1 MSIDST
7 PSSSSRGIPPSCDV
21 TTVFAVLA
29 AMTFSASGAA
39 PTPLYQEYQSHFA
52 LTPFMIT
59 VIFATYVLCLLLA
72 LLPVGSRA
80 HFLVALRNVA
90 PERMLRMGIAAL
102 SLGVMITLAGVQWG
116 LMGVLM

>member
-7 PSSSSRGIPPSCDV
+7 PSCLSQRGSLSCNA

-39 PTPLYQEYQSHFA
+39 PTPLYQEYQNHFG

-59 VIFATYVLCLLLA
+59 MIFATYVLCLLLVGHHVF
-72 LLPVGSRA
+72 LQRRLVPGRLP
-80 HFLVALRNVA
+80 
-90 PERMLRMGIAAL
+90 
-102 SLGVMITLAGVQWG
+102 
-116 LMGVLM
+116 

>member
-7 PSSSSRGIPPSCDV
+7 ASCPSQRGSLSCNA

-39 PTPLYQEYQSHFA
+39 PTPPYQEYQIHFG

-59 VIFATYVLCLLLA
+59 VIFAIDCD
-72 LLPVGSRA
+72 
-80 HFLVALRNVA
+80 LRLYFVCNGDVDPPPRSFRWGTIINA
-90 PERMLRMGIAAL
+90 FRL
-102 SLGVMITLAGVQWG
+102 STRPLFRQRTT
-116 LMGVLM
+116 